1 VPNKRIA
8 ELTARFFEN
17 EILHKQQRSVS
28 CDIVGPIGN
37 SVIVETMASRKL
49 RSAPG
54 DVSTDK
60 KLKTQL
66 GVCKRMV
73 KEVQSYEKEV
83 VVNEARVQKMRDEGK
98 DPYDIRKQEE
108 VLQESYMMIPD
119 SKARL
124 ETTLADLEACM
135 DECKD
140 DTTVDAAMIDEAKAL
155 IVNSRLTA

>member
-1 VPNKRIA
+1 
-8 ELTARFFEN
+8 
-17 EILHKQQRSVS
+17 
-28 CDIVGPIGN
+28 
-37 SVIVETMASRKL
+37 MASRKL

-54 DVSTDK
+54 EVGMDK

-66 GVCKRMV
+66 GVCRRMV

-83 VVNEARVQKMRDEGK
+83 LTNEARVQKMRDEGK

-124 ETTLADLEACM
+124 ESNLVELEACL
-135 DECKD
+135 DECKE
-140 DTTVDAAMIDEAKAL
+140 DTTVDSAIVEEAKAL
-155 IVNSRLTA
+155 IAANHVTA

>member
-1 VPNKRIA
+1 MD
-8 ELTARFFEN
+8 
-17 EILHKQQRSVS
+17 
-28 CDIVGPIGN
+28 CDTVGPVDF
-37 SVIVETMASRKL
+37 SVTVETMASRKL

-60 KLKTQL
+60 KLQTQL
-66 GVCKRMV
+66 GICKRMV

-83 VVNEARVQKMRDEGK
+83 LVNEARVQKMRDEGK

-124 ETTLADLEACM
+124 ETTLADLEACI

-140 DTTVDAAMIDEAKAL
+140 DTTVGSAMIDEAKAL
-155 IVNSRLTA
+155 IANSRLTA